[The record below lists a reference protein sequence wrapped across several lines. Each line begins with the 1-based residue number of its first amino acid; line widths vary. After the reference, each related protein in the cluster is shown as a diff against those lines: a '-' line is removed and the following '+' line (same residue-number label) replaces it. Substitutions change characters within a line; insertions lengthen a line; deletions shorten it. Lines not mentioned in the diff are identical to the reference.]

1 MVSNYVVIP
10 FFFLTKKKFYKVLR
24 KTIRANEFHI
34 LSSFHFFLTPAY
46 VPSDLQAPQEFTR
59 KKQDWE
65 TFLKSFSY
73 KFGDFTGVTP
83 TNNDGESGDGEISQ
97 C

>member
-1 MVSNYVVIP
+1 M
-10 FFFLTKKKFYKVLR
+10 
-24 KTIRANEFHI
+24 
-34 LSSFHFFLTPAY
+34 SFIFCRHFIFFLTPAY
-46 VPSDLQAPQEFTR
+46 VSSDLQAPQEFTR

-65 TFLKSFSY
+65 TFLKSFSF

-83 TNNDGESGDGEISQ
+83 TNNDGESGDVEISQ

>member
-1 MVSNYVVIP
+1 MSFIFCRHFI
-10 FFFLTKKKFYKVLR
+10 FFDT
-24 KTIRANEFHI
+24 
-34 LSSFHFFLTPAY
+34 SY
-46 VPSDLQAPQEFTR
+46 VPSDLQALQEFRR

-83 TNNDGESGDGEISQ
+83 TNNDGESGDGEISH